1 MTHTTRRT
9 AADLLAHGLRGDLA
23 DSAVGIELGGRLQS
37 ALTADIADGATPRQL
52 LKALRDACDQDPV
65 AYARMLELIVLAGL
79 DELQAIA
86 SPPSSTLQ
94 RGGTG
99 PPPTPPRRTTRRRR

>member
-1 MTHTTRRT
+1 MTHTTRRA

-23 DSAVGIELGGRLQS
+23 DSAVGVELGGRLQS

-52 LKALRDACDQDPV
+52 LKAVREACDQDPV

-86 SPPSSTLQ
+86 GPPSSTLQ
-94 RGGTG
+94 RAETE
-99 PPPTPPRRTTRRRR
+99 PPPPPPPRTTRRRR

>member
-1 MTHTTRRT
+1 MTHTTRR
-9 AADLLAHGLRGDLA
+9 AVADLLAHGLRGDLA
-23 DSAVGIELGGRLQS
+23 DSAVGVELGGRLQS

-52 LKALRDACDQDPV
+52 LKAVREACDQDPV

-86 SPPSSTLQ
+86 GPPSSTRQ
-94 RGGTG
+94 RAETE
-99 PPPTPPRRTTRRRR
+99 PPPPPPPRTTRRRR